1 MTEENYF
8 SKVLLLILLSKG
20 NGPYFFNQR
29 TLLFP
34 YFYSMILR
42 TFLLI
47 LCFSLFNTV
56 EAQGFEITFKQRNQI
71 VRPDSLGRVYLKKE
85 PFVIAVELNKLDGVF
100 VNSSFDSVVYQGA
113 LKRNLP
119 DFQTIGWKVSVET
132 EFNKDQELLIQDQES
147 YCYWFYDPK
156 EYDWHRFDSVIVR
169 KGSTII
175 GTKTVRQ
182 FYSLDQ
188 GKNLTLMEVP
198 KKLYL
203 TFFSINGSFNKE
215 NAILN
220 QVQTYQLI
228 FED

>member
-1 MTEENYF
+1 
-8 SKVLLLILLSKG
+8 
-20 NGPYFFNQR
+20 
-29 TLLFP
+29 
-34 YFYSMILR
+34 MILR
-42 TFLLI
+42 TSAFI
-47 LCFSLFNTV
+47 LCFSLLNTIL
-56 EAQGFEITFKQRNQI
+56 AQSFDITFKQQEQI
-71 VRPDSLGRVYLKKE
+71 VKPDALGKVYLKKE
-85 PFVIAVELNKLDGVF
+85 AFAIETTLNKLDGVF
-100 VNSSFDSVVYQGA
+100 VNSSDDSIVYQGA
-113 LKRNLP
+113 LQRNLP

-175 GTKTVRQ
+175 GTKSVRQ
-182 FYSLDQ
+182 FYSLEQD
-188 GKNLTLMEVP
+188 KTLTLMEVP

-203 TFFSINGSFNKE
+203 TFFSINGSFTEE
-215 NAILN
+215 NAVLN

>member
-1 MTEENYF
+1 MQFN
-8 SKVLLLILLSKG
+8 S
-20 NGPYFFNQR
+20 PY
-29 TLLFP
+29 L
-34 YFYSMILR
+34 YSMILR
-42 TFLLI
+42 TSAFI
-47 LCFSLFNTV
+47 LCFSLLNTIL
-56 EAQGFEITFKQRNQI
+56 AQSFDITFKQREQI
-71 VRPDSLGRVYLKKE
+71 VRPDALGKVYLKKE
-85 PFVIAVELNKLDGVF
+85 AFAIETTLNKLDGVF
-100 VNSSFDSVVYQGA
+100 VNSSDDAIVYQGA
-113 LKRNLP
+113 LQRNLP

-169 KGSTII
+169 KGNSII

-182 FYSLDQ
+182 FYNLEQ
-188 GKNLTLMEVP
+188 GKNLSLLEVP

-203 TFFSINGSFNKE
+203 TFFSIIGSFNEE
-215 NAILN
+215 NAVLN

>member
-1 MTEENYF
+1 
-8 SKVLLLILLSKG
+8 
-20 NGPYFFNQR
+20 
-29 TLLFP
+29 
-34 YFYSMILR
+34 MILR

-56 EAQGFEITFKQRNQI
+56 AAQGFQITFKQRDQI
-71 VRPDSLGRVYLKKE
+71 VRPDSLGKVYLKKDT
-85 PFVIAVELNKLDGVF
+85 FLIITALDKLDGVF
-100 VNSSFDSVVYQGA
+100 VNSSNDSIVYQGA
-113 LKRNLP
+113 LQRNLP
-119 DFQTIGWKVSVET
+119 DFHTIGWKVSVET

-175 GTKTVRQ
+175 GTKTIRQ

-215 NAILN
+215 NAVLN

>member
-1 MTEENYF
+1 MF
-8 SKVLLLILLSKG
+8 
-20 NGPYFFNQR
+20 QR
-29 TLLFP
+29 TTFSP
-34 YFYSMILR
+34 YLYSMILR
-42 TFLLI
+42 TSAFI
-47 LCFSLFNTV
+47 LCFSLLNTIL
-56 EAQGFEITFKQRNQI
+56 AQSFDITFKQREQI
-71 VRPDSLGRVYLKKE
+71 VRPDALGKVYLKKE
-85 PFVIAVELNKLDGVF
+85 SFAIETTLYKLDGVF
-100 VNSSFDSVVYQGA
+100 VNSSDDSIVYQGA
-113 LKRNLP
+113 LQRKLP
-119 DFQTIGWKVSVET
+119 DFQTIGWKVSVES

-182 FYSLDQ
+182 FYSLEQ
-188 GKNLTLMEVP
+188 GKNLSLLEVP

-215 NAILN
+215 NAVLN

>member
-1 MTEENYF
+1 MQ
-8 SKVLLLILLSKG
+8 
-20 NGPYFFNQR
+20 FN
-29 TLLFP
+29 FP

-42 TFLLI
+42 TSAFI
-47 LCFSLFNTV
+47 LCFSLLNTIL
-56 EAQGFEITFKQRNQI
+56 AQSFDITFKQREQI
-71 VRPDSLGRVYLKKE
+71 VRPDALGKVYLKKE
-85 PFVIAVELNKLDGVF
+85 AFAIETTLNKLDGVF
-100 VNSSFDSVVYQGA
+100 VNSSDDAIVYQGA
-113 LKRNLP
+113 LQRNLP

-182 FYSLDQ
+182 FYSLEQ
-188 GKNLTLMEVP
+188 GKNLSLLEVP

-215 NAILN
+215 NAVLN

>member
-1 MTEENYF
+1 MQFN
-8 SKVLLLILLSKG
+8 S
-20 NGPYFFNQR
+20 PY
-29 TLLFP
+29 L
-34 YFYSMILR
+34 YSMILR
-42 TFLLI
+42 TSAFI
-47 LCFSLFNTV
+47 LCFSLLNTIL
-56 EAQGFEITFKQRNQI
+56 AQSFDITFKQREQI
-71 VRPDSLGRVYLKKE
+71 VRPDALGKVYLKKE
-85 PFVIAVELNKLDGVF
+85 AFAIETTLNKLDGVF
-100 VNSSFDSVVYQGA
+100 VNSSDDSIVYQGA
-113 LKRNLP
+113 LQRKLP

-169 KGSTII
+169 KGSSII

-182 FYSLDQ
+182 FYNLEQ
-188 GKNLTLMEVP
+188 GKNLSLLEVP

-203 TFFSINGSFNKE
+203 TFFSINGSFNEE
-215 NAILN
+215 NAVLN

>member
-1 MTEENYF
+1 MQ
-8 SKVLLLILLSKG
+8 
-20 NGPYFFNQR
+20 FN
-29 TLLFP
+29 FP

-42 TFLLI
+42 TSLLI
-47 LCFSLFNTV
+47 FYIIFTFEVYAQTFAIEFTQGGQAIKV
-56 EAQGFEITFKQRNQI
+56 ENGAVHLR
-71 VRPDSLGRVYLKKE
+71 KE
-85 PFVIAVELNKLDGVF
+85 PFVIHTTLNKLDGVF
-100 VNSSFDSVVYQGA
+100 VNSSYDSIVYQGA
-113 LKRNLP
+113 LQRNLP

-182 FYSLDQ
+182 FYNLEQ
-188 GKNLTLMEVP
+188 GKNLSLLEVP

-215 NAILN
+215 NAVLN

>member
-8 SKVLLLILLSKG
+8 SKVLLLILLSKR

-56 EAQGFEITFKQRNQI
+56 EAQGFEITFKQRDQI
-71 VRPDSLGRVYLKKE
+71 VRPDSLGRVYLKKDT
-85 PFVIAVELNKLDGVF
+85 FLIMTALDKLDGVF
-100 VNSSFDSVVYQGA
+100 VNSSYDDLVYQGA

-132 EFNKDQELLIQDQES
+132 EFNKDQELFLQDQDS

-175 GTKTVRQ
+175 GTKTIRQ

-188 GKNLTLMEVP
+188 GKNLTLIEVP

-215 NAILN
+215 NAVLN

>member
-1 MTEENYF
+1 
-8 SKVLLLILLSKG
+8 
-20 NGPYFFNQR
+20 
-29 TLLFP
+29 
-34 YFYSMILR
+34 MILR
-42 TFLLI
+42 TSAFI
-47 LCFSLFNTV
+47 LCFSLLNTIL
-56 EAQGFEITFKQRNQI
+56 AQSFDITFKQREQI
-71 VRPDSLGRVYLKKE
+71 VRPDALGKVYLKKE
-85 PFVIAVELNKLDGVF
+85 AFAIETTLNKLDGVF
-100 VNSSFDSVVYQGA
+100 VNSSDDSIVYQGA
-113 LKRNLP
+113 LQRNLP

-169 KGSTII
+169 KGNSII

-182 FYSLDQ
+182 FYNLEQ
-188 GKNLTLMEVP
+188 GKNLSLLEVP

-203 TFFSINGSFNKE
+203 TFFSIIGSFNEE
-215 NAILN
+215 NAVLN

>member
-1 MTEENYF
+1 
-8 SKVLLLILLSKG
+8 
-20 NGPYFFNQR
+20 
-29 TLLFP
+29 
-34 YFYSMILR
+34 MILR
-42 TFLLI
+42 TSAFI
-47 LCFSLFNTV
+47 LCFSLLNTIL
-56 EAQGFEITFKQRNQI
+56 AQSFDITFKQREQI
-71 VRPDSLGRVYLKKE
+71 VRPDALGKVYLKKE
-85 PFVIAVELNKLDGVF
+85 AFAIETTLNKLDGVF
-100 VNSSFDSVVYQGA
+100 VNCSDDSIVYQGA
-113 LKRNLP
+113 LQRNLP

-182 FYSLDQ
+182 FYNLEQ
-188 GKNLTLMEVP
+188 GKNLSLLEVP

-215 NAILN
+215 NAVLN

>member
-1 MTEENYF
+1 MQLY
-8 SKVLLLILLSKG
+8 S
-20 NGPYFFNQR
+20 PY
-29 TLLFP
+29 L
-34 YFYSMILR
+34 YSMILR
-42 TFLLI
+42 TSLLIFCLFLL
-47 LCFSLFNTV
+47 NTV
-56 EAQGFEITFKQRNQI
+56 LGQSFDITFKQQEQI
-71 VRPDSLGRVYLKKE
+71 VRPDALGKVYLKKE
-85 PFVIAVELNKLDGVF
+85 AFAIETTLNKLDGVF
-100 VNSSFDSVVYQGA
+100 VNCSDDTIVYQGA
-113 LKRNLP
+113 LQRNLP

-169 KGSTII
+169 KGSSII

-182 FYSLDQ
+182 FYSLEQ
-188 GKNLTLMEVP
+188 GKNLSLMEVP

-215 NAILN
+215 NAVLN

>member
-1 MTEENYF
+1 MTFVQVNIFGQSFKIEF
-8 SKVLLLILLSKG
+8 LQGCQTFRGDS
-20 NGPYFFNQR
+20 
-29 TLLFP
+29 TLV
-34 YFYSMILR
+34 I
-42 TFLLI
+42 
-47 LCFSLFNTV
+47 
-56 EAQGFEITFKQRNQI
+56 K
-71 VRPDSLGRVYLKKE
+71 LKKE

-169 KGSTII
+169 KGSDII

-182 FYSLDQ
+182 FYSLEQ

>member
-1 MTEENYF
+1 M
-8 SKVLLLILLSKG
+8 V
-20 NGPYFFNQR
+20 
-29 TLLFP
+29 
-34 YFYSMILR
+34 LR
-42 TFLLI
+42 TSSLI

-56 EAQGFEITFKQRNQI
+56 AAQGFEITFKQRDQI
-71 VRPDSLGRVYLKKE
+71 VRPDSLGRVYLKKDT
-85 PFVIAVELNKLDGVF
+85 FLIMTALDKLDGVF

-113 LKRNLP
+113 LQRNLP

>member
-1 MTEENYF
+1 
-8 SKVLLLILLSKG
+8 
-20 NGPYFFNQR
+20 
-29 TLLFP
+29 
-34 YFYSMILR
+34 MILR

-56 EAQGFEITFKQRNQI
+56 AAQGFEITFKQRDQI
-71 VRPDSLGRVYLKKE
+71 VRPDSLGRVYLKKDT
-85 PFVIAVELNKLDGVF
+85 FLIMTALDKLDGVF
-100 VNSSFDSVVYQGA
+100 MNSSYDSIVYQGA
-113 LKRNLP
+113 LQRNLP

-182 FYSLDQ
+182 FYSLEQD
-188 GKNLTLMEVP
+188 KNLTLMEVP

-203 TFFSINGSFNKE
+203 TFFSINGSFNEE
-215 NAILN
+215 NAVLN

>member
-1 MTEENYF
+1 VEG
-8 SKVLLLILLSKG
+8 K
-20 NGPYFFNQR
+20 
-29 TLLFP
+29 LFP

-42 TFLLI
+42 TSLLI

-56 EAQGFEITFKQRNQI
+56 AAQGFEITFKQRDQI
-71 VRPDSLGRVYLKKE
+71 VRPDSLGKVYLKKDT
-85 PFVIAVELNKLDGVF
+85 FLIITALDKLDGVF
-100 VNSSFDSVVYQGA
+100 VNSSNDSIVYQGA
-113 LKRNLP
+113 LQRNLP
-119 DFQTIGWKVSVET
+119 DFHTIGWKVSVET

-175 GTKTVRQ
+175 GTKTIRQ
-182 FYSLDQ
+182 FYSLDH

-215 NAILN
+215 NAVLN

>member
-1 MTEENYF
+1 
-8 SKVLLLILLSKG
+8 
-20 NGPYFFNQR
+20 
-29 TLLFP
+29 
-34 YFYSMILR
+34 MILR
-42 TFLLI
+42 IFLLI

-56 EAQGFEITFKQRNQI
+56 EAQGFEITFKQRDQI
-71 VRPDSLGRVYLKKE
+71 VRPDSLGRVYLKKDT
-85 PFVIAVELNKLDGVF
+85 FLIMTALDKLDGVF
-100 VNSSFDSVVYQGA
+100 VNNSFDSVVYQGA

-188 GKNLTLMEVP
+188 GKNLTLMEIP

>member
-1 MTEENYF
+1 
-8 SKVLLLILLSKG
+8 
-20 NGPYFFNQR
+20 
-29 TLLFP
+29 
-34 YFYSMILR
+34 MILR
-42 TFLLI
+42 TSAFI
-47 LCFSLFNTV
+47 LCFSLLNTIL
-56 EAQGFEITFKQRNQI
+56 AQSFDITFKQREQI
-71 VRPDSLGRVYLKKE
+71 VRPDALGKVYLKKE
-85 PFVIAVELNKLDGVF
+85 AFAIETTLNKLDGVF
-100 VNSSFDSVVYQGA
+100 VNSSDDAIVYQGA
-113 LKRNLP
+113 LQRNLP

-182 FYSLDQ
+182 FYSLEQ
-188 GKNLTLMEVP
+188 GKNLSLLEVP

-215 NAILN
+215 NAVLN

>member
-1 MTEENYF
+1 
-8 SKVLLLILLSKG
+8 
-20 NGPYFFNQR
+20 
-29 TLLFP
+29 
-34 YFYSMILR
+34 MILR
-42 TFLLI
+42 TSAFI
-47 LCFSLFNTV
+47 LCFSLLNTIL
-56 EAQGFEITFKQRNQI
+56 AQSFDITFKQREQI
-71 VRPDSLGRVYLKKE
+71 VRPDALGKVYLKKE
-85 PFVIAVELNKLDGVF
+85 AFAIETTLNKLDGVF
-100 VNSSFDSVVYQGA
+100 VNSSYDSIVYQGA
-113 LKRNLP
+113 LQRKLP

-182 FYSLDQ
+182 FYSLEQ
-188 GKNLTLMEVP
+188 GKNFTLMEVP

-203 TFFSINGSFNKE
+203 TFFSINGSFKEE
-215 NAILN
+215 NAVLN

>member
-1 MTEENYF
+1 
-8 SKVLLLILLSKG
+8 
-20 NGPYFFNQR
+20 
-29 TLLFP
+29 
-34 YFYSMILR
+34 MILR

-71 VRPDSLGRVYLKKE
+71 VRPDSLGRVYLKKDT
-85 PFVIAVELNKLDGVF
+85 FLIMTALDKLDGVF
-100 VNSSFDSVVYQGA
+100 LNSSFDSVVYQGA

>member
-1 MTEENYF
+1 
-8 SKVLLLILLSKG
+8 
-20 NGPYFFNQR
+20 
-29 TLLFP
+29 
-34 YFYSMILR
+34 MILR

-56 EAQGFEITFKQRNQI
+56 AAQGFQITFKQRDQI
-71 VRPDSLGRVYLKKE
+71 VRPDSLGKVYLKKDT
-85 PFVIAVELNKLDGVF
+85 FLIITALDKLDGVF
-100 VNSSFDSVVYQGA
+100 VNSSHDSIVYQGA
-113 LKRNLP
+113 IQRNLP

-175 GTKTVRQ
+175 GTKTIRQ

-188 GKNLTLMEVP
+188 GKNLTLIEVP

-215 NAILN
+215 NAVLN

>member
-8 SKVLLLILLSKG
+8 SKVLLLILLSKR

-42 TFLLI
+42 TSLLI

-56 EAQGFEITFKQRNQI
+56 EAQGFEITFKQRDQI
-71 VRPDSLGRVYLKKE
+71 VRPDSLGRVYLKKDT
-85 PFVIAVELNKLDGVF
+85 FLIVTALDKLDGVF
-100 VNSSFDSVVYQGA
+100 VNSSYDSIVYQGA
-113 LKRNLP
+113 LQRKIT

-132 EFNKDQELLIQDQES
+132 EFNNDQELLIQDQES

-156 EYDWHRFDSVIVR
+156 DYDWHRFDSVIVR

-188 GKNLTLMEVP
+188 GKNLTLMEIP

>member
-1 MTEENYF
+1 
-8 SKVLLLILLSKG
+8 
-20 NGPYFFNQR
+20 
-29 TLLFP
+29 
-34 YFYSMILR
+34 MILR
-42 TFLLI
+42 TSAFI
-47 LCFSLFNTV
+47 LCFSLLNTIL
-56 EAQGFEITFKQRNQI
+56 AQSFDITFKQREQI
-71 VRPDSLGRVYLKKE
+71 VRPDALGKVYLKKE
-85 PFVIAVELNKLDGVF
+85 AFAIETTLNKLDGVF
-100 VNSSFDSVVYQGA
+100 VNSSDDSIVYQGA
-113 LKRNLP
+113 LQRKLP

-169 KGSTII
+169 KGSSII

-182 FYSLDQ
+182 FYNLEQ
-188 GKNLTLMEVP
+188 GKNLSLLEVP

-203 TFFSINGSFNKE
+203 TFFSINGSFNEE
-215 NAILN
+215 NAVLN

>member
-1 MTEENYF
+1 
-8 SKVLLLILLSKG
+8 
-20 NGPYFFNQR
+20 
-29 TLLFP
+29 
-34 YFYSMILR
+34 MILR

-56 EAQGFEITFKQRNQI
+56 EAQGFEITFKQRDQI
-71 VRPDSLGRVYLKKE
+71 VRPDSLGRIYLKKDT
-85 PFVIAVELNKLDGVF
+85 FLIITALDRLDGVF

-119 DFQTIGWKVSVET
+119 DFQTIGWKVGVET

-175 GTKTVRQ
+175 GTKTIRQ
-182 FYSLDQ
+182 FYSLEQ
-188 GKNLTLMEVP
+188 GKNLTLMEIP

-215 NAILN
+215 NAVLN

>member
-1 MTEENYF
+1 
-8 SKVLLLILLSKG
+8 
-20 NGPYFFNQR
+20 
-29 TLLFP
+29 
-34 YFYSMILR
+34 MILR
-42 TFLLI
+42 TSLLI
-47 LCFSLFNTV
+47 FNIIVTFNVDAQIFAIEFTQGGQAIKV
-56 EAQGFEITFKQRNQI
+56 ENGAVHLR
-71 VRPDSLGRVYLKKE
+71 KE
-85 PFVIAVELNKLDGVF
+85 PFVIHTTLNKLDGVF
-100 VNSSFDSVVYQGA
+100 VHSSYDSIVYQGA
-113 LKRNLP
+113 LQRNLP
-119 DFQTIGWKVSVET
+119 DFQTVGWKVSVET
-132 EFNKDQELLIQDQES
+132 EFNKDQELFIQDQES

-169 KGSTII
+169 KGSSII

-182 FYSLDQ
+182 FYSIEQ

-215 NAILN
+215 NAVLN